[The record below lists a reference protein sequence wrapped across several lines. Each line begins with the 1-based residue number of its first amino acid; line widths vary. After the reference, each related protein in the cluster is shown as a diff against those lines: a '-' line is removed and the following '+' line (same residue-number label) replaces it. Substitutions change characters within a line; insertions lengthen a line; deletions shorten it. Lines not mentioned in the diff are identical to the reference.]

1 MLILFHIAEI
11 LTLFVIIKAAVE
23 FVKNCRH
30 TKNGGVYGNIIHSTQ
45 HLVALVGILTYNTV
59 NLISYIYYQDQL
71 LSSISDFGIMI
82 TKLVFLDMVWL
93 ILIEHFVQE
102 RQGRTRPVRFK
113 ELFTNF

>member
-1 MLILFHIAEI
+1 MLILFHIAEL

-45 HLVALVGILTYNTV
+45 HLVALVGILTYNIA
-59 NLISYIYYQDQL
+59 NLIFYIYYQDQL
-71 LSSISDFGIMI
+71 LLSISDFGIMI
-82 TKLVFLDMVWL
+82 IKLVFLDIVWL

-102 RQGRTRPVRFK
+102 RQGRTRPIHFTD
-113 ELFTNF
+113 LFTRF